1 MTYGPNTQAVQSII
15 DRIPTLTYAEVNR
28 LGASWSAAWSA
39 AWRAAWGASRSADW
53 GTARSAA
60 WYATWGAAWGAARS
74 AARSAAWDATWGA
87 SRDALLATVTYDLA
101 TIDGPYTIAQR
112 DLLLAP
118 WVEVCGMPEGL
129 VTP

>member
-1 MTYGPNTQAVQSII
+1 MTYGPNTAAVQAII
-15 DRIPTLTYAEVNR
+15 DRIPTLTEDEVNR
-28 LGASWSAAWSA
+28 RGAVWNAVWNAA
-39 AWRAAWGASRSADW
+39 R
-53 GTARSAA
+53 
-60 WYATWGAAWGAARS
+60 YAAWGAARD
-74 AARSAAWDATWGA
+74 AARYAAIDAAWGAAWDAAWDA
-87 SRDALLATVTYDLA
+87 IRDALLATVTYDLA